1 MSKYTINVSF
11 QTRVNK
17 TMRTLEIAESFGLG
31 LDEKE
36 WTLYD
41 NLELEVKQGD
51 VVYITVSP
59 FRQIR
64 CAARAATPD
73 EG

>member
-17 TMRTLEIAESFGLG
+17 TTRTLEIAESFGLG

-41 NLELEVKQGD
+41 NLELEVKRAMWC
-51 VVYITVSP
+51 TSP
-59 FRQIR
+59 ANPVPVNPLC
-64 CAARAATPD
+64 CASCNAR
-73 EG
+73 

>member
-31 LDEKE
+31 LDEKSGRFTTI
-36 WTLYD
+36 WSW
-41 NLELEVKQGD
+41 K
-51 VVYITVSP
+51 
-59 FRQIR
+59 
-64 CAARAATPD
+64 
-73 EG
+73 